1 MPVTCLSPPW
11 NKNTTQSKAE
21 KSQAPPELFA
31 SCTYACKV
39 LTIRALAP
47 QDAVVAGEYK
57 ASIAKFNQTAKQ
69 WTQQYA
75 MGENKEALKPLMD
88 MGFSEEQARAALNEV
103 GGDVQ
108 AAVEKLLSGA

>member
-1 MPVTCLSPPW
+1 M
-11 NKNTTQSKAE
+11 
-21 KSQAPPELFA
+21 
-31 SCTYACKV
+31 
-39 LTIRALAP
+39 P

-75 MGENKEALKPLMD
+75 MGDNKEALKPLMD
-88 MGFSEEQARAALNEV
+88 MGFSEDQARAALNEV

-108 AAVEKLLSGA
+108 AAVEKLLTGA